1 MNNRNKQESNLLD
14 VIVDRQFAV
23 RKDEYDGVLRRI
35 LNGRGKDESLYTD
48 SIANFYYYCTYAR
61 TNKGWVSFYK
71 ELDFLENS
79 FIIEQSFYGVCFKLY
94 RDCEFVDFEIPVF
107 SIYPLLREAALNLV
121 TSNLMAKMWLTANK
135 VGEKVIIVVRHDVP
149 EECLR
154 NAAFVA
160 SNNYGFSLL
169 RSYMEQCGGQ
179 LRRDATENGLMKN
192 TFTVPIVAI
201 ESTEPVFLWYR

>member
-1 MNNRNKQESNLLD
+1 MLD
-14 VIVDRQFAV
+14 AIVDRQLAV
-23 RKDEYDGVLRRI
+23 RKDEYEGVLKRI
-35 LNGRGKDESLYTD
+35 LSSRAENAALYTG
-48 SIANFYYYCTYAR
+48 SIANFFHYCEYAKR
-61 TNKGWVSFYK
+61 NGGWISFSK

-94 RDCEFVDFEIPVF
+94 RDCELVDFGIPVF

-121 TSNLMAKMWLTANK
+121 TCNLTAKIWLTANK